1 MMSVIET
8 AIPENDQTIS
18 KISPPPP
25 QDVLIGEQ
33 WNIGEGGGHGQRER
47 ERHGHRLAQSTRLQD
62 GVHYRSTEL

>member
-18 KISPPPP
+18 KISPPP

-33 WNIGEGGGHGQRER
+33 WNIGEGGHEKRER
-47 ERHGHRLAQSTRLQD
+47 ERHGHRLAQSTTLQD